1 MAEELENQ
9 LPAIVVDGPGGAGKS
24 SLSRWLAASLGF
36 HLLDSGALYRCLAL
50 AAREEGVDLMDS
62 TGLAALASALDIEF
76 RETGKHLGVFWQG
89 RDRHS
94 DIRSE
99 EVAALASKI
108 AVLPAVRQSLVARQ
122 RRFLRP
128 PGLVAEGRDMGTQIF
143 PDADLKVFLK
153 ASPAERARRRCHEL
167 SKAGKDARIDEIYD
181 DLSRRDEID
190 TNRDSAPLQP
200 AADARHFDTTGLD
213 LDEVCQQVLKWAEA
227 ALRR

>member
-1 MAEELENQ
+1 MAEKLQ
-9 LPAIVVDGPGGAGKS
+9 DRPPVITVDGPGGAGKS

-50 AAREEGVDLMDS
+50 AAREEGVDPGDS
-62 TGLAALASALDIEF
+62 AGLAALAGALDIEF
-76 RETGKHLGVFWQG
+76 REQAGHLGVFWRG

-99 EVAALASKI
+99 ETAALASKI

-122 RRFLRP
+122 RLFLRP

-143 PDADLKVFLK
+143 PDADSKVFLE

-167 SKAGKDARIDEIYD
+167 SKVGKDAKIDEIYG

-190 TNRDSAPLQP
+190 KNRASAPLQP
-200 AADARHFDTTGLD
+200 AVDARHFDTTGLG
-213 LDEVCQQVLKWAEA
+213 LDEVRQQVLKWAEA